1 MEEKRRSFSC
11 RQIPFIL
18 NSRKEDN
25 NPMVK
30 EFKEN
35 GTENTIAIDT
45 AIIDIEGSGELTP
58 EAEQEILEE
67 AY

>member
-1 MEEKRRSFSC
+1 MEEKRTFSC

-18 NSRKEDN
+18 NSKKEDH

-35 GTENTIAIDT
+35 GTENTIAVDT
-45 AIIDIEGSGELTP
+45 SIINIESSGELTP
-58 EAEQEILEE
+58 ESQQEILGE